1 MPQAATVPVTVFT
14 LALVLL
20 LAGPGTAGVTEWTV
34 DRCVL
39 ESSRQPLPDGYQQT
53 TVHFTV
59 TPRSVVLVAAAPL
72 DGTGQDVGLKVDAE
86 PFVRPDRVE
95 DRKAL
100 FDSKAAQLI
109 AQFKAGTTVRVQL
122 RFWPTWP
129 ATGTHATTM
138 SLIGFTRA
146 YDELS
151 ACR

>member
-1 MPQAATVPVTVFT
+1 MPPAATVPATVLT
-14 LALVLL
+14 VALVLL
-20 LAGPGTAGVTEWTV
+20 VAGPATADATEWTV
-34 DRCVL
+34 KQCVL

-59 TPRSVVLVAAAPL
+59 TPRSVALVSAAPL
-72 DGTGQDVGLKVDAE
+72 DGGAQDVGLKVDAE
-86 PFVRPDRVE
+86 AFVRPDRVE

-100 FDSKAAQLI
+100 FDSKAEHLI
-109 AQFKAGTTVRVQL
+109 AQFKAGGTVRVQL

-129 ATGTHATTM
+129 ATGTHAATM

-146 YDELS
+146 YEELS